1 MSAADKYTGPWMPAE
16 TLAHLPKLR
25 RAFDMNRDP
34 LIAAQLRADQVTEA
48 ERRRE
53 NSERTDSGGS
63 SMVENDKP
71 FMAHR
76 PPPKMRGGVDREA
89 FSQNWLKAQRDAA
102 MSRVKS
108 SPSRDERGPDHRPTY
123 KGPSR

>member
-1 MSAADKYTGPWMPAE
+1 MSAADKYAGPWMPPE
-16 TLAHLPKLR
+16 TLARLPALR

-34 LIAAQLRADQVTEA
+34 LIAAQLRADQMTEA

-53 NSERTDSGGS
+53 NSERTDGGGS

-76 PPPKMRGGVDREA
+76 PPPEMRGGVDREA

-102 MSRVKS
+102 MARAPSN
-108 SPSRDERGPDHRPTY
+108 PSRDARGPDHTPIH